1 MNHYDYIIVG
11 SGIAGLYIALL
22 AIKQGSILILTKGNI
37 DDCNTKYAQGGI
49 AVAMGRDDSP
59 ELHFKDT
66 MAAGHGLC
74 DAEAVRILTEEA
86 AECIADLIKFGVP
99 FDTLDG
105 EITLAREAA
114 HSIPRIIHAGGD
126 ATGEH
131 IEVALSQQ
139 VRSGSIKV
147 LEDCL
152 ASEILVEEG
161 KVKGVKA
168 LDCRTGLVEEYS
180 CQFLI
185 LATGGA
191 GRLFKY
197 TTNSD
202 VVTGDGIALAFEA
215 GAGISDME
223 FFQFHPTVLR
233 LPGVA
238 PFLISEAVRG
248 EGGILRNVEGYRFMP
263 DYAADAELAPR
274 DVVARSIVYEMRKT
288 GSDRVFLDIT
298 HLPPRLITTRFPHIY
313 RFCLDHGLDITRG
326 LIPVAPAAHYL
337 MGGVKVNIW
346 GETNISGLFA
356 AGETAC
362 TGVHGANRLASNS
375 LLESVV
381 FGKRVVERTVSR
393 CHSEGA
399 KRAKNLTR
407 DSSPTL
413 GTSSAISYSL
423 PERES
428 LLHVPPLNLLNL
440 QSLMWDKVGII
451 RSGESLAKA
460 AVILAT
466 WQRSLP
472 QPIDRPSCELNNL
485 VVCARLV
492 TEAALLREE
501 SRGAQFRTDFSQTSS
516 AWQKHITFF
525 SLPLTGGEA
534 SPGHVS
540 RSPESFDSC
549 HSERSEESHRSGQAP
564 RPKNLAQDKLR
575 KGEGIGE
582 GENAN

>member
-1 MNHYDYIIVG
+1 VKTNYCDYIIVG

-22 AIKQGSILILTKGNI
+22 ATERGSVLVLTKGSI

-49 AVAMGRDDSP
+49 AVAMGKDDSP
-59 ELHFKDT
+59 DLHFEDT
-66 MAAGHGLC
+66 IAAGDGLC

-86 AECIADLIKFGVP
+86 ADCIADLIKFGVP

-105 EITLAREAA
+105 EITLTREAA
-114 HSIPRIIHAGGD
+114 HSVPRIMHAGGD

-131 IEVALSQQ
+131 IEVTLSRQ
-139 VRSGSIKV
+139 VRSTPIKV
-147 LEDCL
+147 LENCL
-152 ASEILVEEG
+152 ASEILVE
-161 KVKGVKA
+161 KGRVVGVRA
-168 LDCRTGLVEEYS
+168 LDCHTGSVEEYR

-215 GAGISDME
+215 GAEIKDME

-248 EGGILRNVEGYRFMP
+248 EGGILRNVEGHRFMP
-263 DYAADAELAPR
+263 DYADKAELATR
-274 DVVARSIVYEMRKT
+274 DIVARSIVYEMKKT
-288 GSDRVFLDIT
+288 HSDRVFLDVT
-298 HLPPRLITTRFPHIY
+298 HLPSRLITTRFPHIY
-313 RFCLDHGLDITRG
+313 RFCRDHGLDITKG

-337 MGGVKVNIW
+337 MGGVKVNSW
-346 GETNISGLFA
+346 GETNILGLFA

-381 FGKRVVERTVSR
+381 FSKRIVQRTEMSAPPR
-393 CHSEGA
+393 HRK
-399 KRAKNLTR
+399 KRGNEAIFNRLPRR
-407 DSSPTL
+407 DV
-413 GTSSAISYSL
+413 L
-423 PERES
+423 PK
-428 LLHVPPLNLLNL
+428 VPSLNLPNL

-451 RSGESLAKA
+451 RSGKSLREA
-460 AVILAT
+460 ANILAT
-466 WQRSLP
+466 WESLLP
-472 QPIDRPSCELNNL
+472 QPSDRPSYELNNL
-485 VVCARLV
+485 VLCARLV

-501 SRGAQFRTDFSQTSS
+501 SRGAHFRTDFPQTSPD
-516 AWQKHITFF
+516 WQSHIVFK
-525 SLPLTGGEA
+525 
-534 SPGHVS
+534 
-540 RSPESFDSC
+540 
-549 HSERSEESHRSGQAP
+549 
-564 RPKNLAQDKLR
+564 KNVIK
-575 KGEGIGE
+575 
-582 GENAN
+582 